1 MWTGSKFQE
10 YIENS
15 SRRTPQLD
23 YSMSPSGPRS
33 VSDLLQSGDISRI
46 RSEARERR
54 TLLARVR
61 AELPATEAERVV
73 SASLDQDGSLVVGV
87 DSAAW
92 AAKLR
97 YERDR
102 LLGRQL
108 QVRVV
113 MPG

>member
-1 MWTGSKFQE
+1 MNT
-10 YIENS
+10 
-15 SRRTPQLD
+15 SR
-23 YSMSPSGPRS
+23 PRS
-33 VSDLLQSGDISRI
+33 IGDLLQSGDISRI

-54 TLLARVR
+54 SLLVRVK
-61 AELPATEAERVV
+61 AELPEAESARVV
-73 SASLDQDGSLVVGV
+73 SAGLDADGTLVVGV

-102 LLGRQL
+102 LLGHAL
-108 QVRVV
+108 KVRVV